1 MAVKRLYD
9 SNSAMYVLGAL
20 FKHPYLIHES
30 KYLLTEVDFDGLHKI
45 IYSALFNVSLNNMT
59 RITPV
64 DIDLYLRQY
73 TTQYETYKKENG
85 LEYCQNIYDLVDASF
100 EQGQFDYYYERLKK
114 FTILRDFD
122 RNGIDIKQFYN
133 PDADFTEIDKEN
145 KKLNDLSIR
154 EMFEAIHKKVSK
166 IEETNTSRDSLK
178 AINAGFGLKNL
189 LSDLEKTPETG
200 LALDGEMLNFAA
212 RGARSGKLYLYSSPT
227 GHGKTRFLVGNACAM
242 SMPYIKDGKIII
254 KDDLTRV
261 LFIAT
266 EMDPEEIPT
275 LILAYVSGVNEEK
288 ILMNTAS
295 KEERRLI
302 EIAVDLIEKYSD
314 HFRIEKIS
322 DPDIDSVRLKI
333 VNYILNEEYTHVFY
347 DYIFTSS
354 ALNAQ
359 FQRTGLREDVVLMM
373 MANGL
378 KQIASDMDIFVFSGT
393 QVNRGWEK
401 SQFRNE
407 NSLAGS
413 KAIADKADFGIVAIK
428 LTQEEKEKIEPLL
441 LADGVQKKP
450 NIVLDIYKNRRGRI
464 VNAKIFRYFDYG
476 TCRAEDL
483 IVTDTNYNKWNL
495 GMGQIK
501 YGYQVQDL
509 LDMAVS
515 KNE

>member
-9 SNSAMYVLGAL
+9 SNSTMYVLGAL
-20 FKHPYLIHES
+20 FRQPALIHES
-30 KYLLTEVDFDGLHKI
+30 KYLLTEVDFDGLHKV
-45 IYSALFNVSLNNMT
+45 IYSALFNVSLNGLT
-59 RITPV
+59 KITPLDV
-64 DIDLYLRQY
+64 DLYLKQY
-73 TTQYETYKKENG
+73 NTLYETYKKENG
-85 LEYCQNIYDLVDASF
+85 LEYCQTIYELVDSTF
-100 EQGQFDYYYERLKK
+100 EQGQFDYYYDRLKK

-145 KKLNDLSIR
+145 KKLNDMTIQQ
-154 EMFEAIHKKVSK
+154 MFEAIHKKVSK
-166 IEETNTSRDSLK
+166 IEEKNTSRDSLK

-189 LSDLEKTPETG
+189 LEELEKSPETG
-200 LALDGEMLNFAA
+200 LGLDGEMLNFAA
-212 RGARSGKLYLYSSPT
+212 RGARTGKLYLYSAPT

-242 SMPYIKDGKIII
+242 SLPYIQDGKIITRE
-254 KDDLTRV
+254 DLTRV

-266 EMDPEEIPT
+266 EMDPEEIQT

-288 ILMNTAS
+288 ILTNTAT
-295 KEERRLI
+295 KEEKRLI
-302 EIAVDLIEKYSD
+302 AIAIQLIEQYSD

-322 DPDIDSVRLKI
+322 DPDIDNVRLKI
-333 VNYILNEEYTHVFY
+333 VNYILNENYTHIFY
-347 DYIFTSS
+347 DYIFTST

-378 KQIASDMDIFVFSGT
+378 KQIASDHDVFIYSGT

-441 LADGVQKKP
+441 LADGIQKKP
-450 NIVLDIYKNRRGRI
+450 NIVLDVYKNRRGRI

-495 GMGQIK
+495 GIGQIK
-501 YGYQVQDL
+501 YAQKVQDL
-509 LDMAVS
+509 LELVVNKS
-515 KNE
+515 E